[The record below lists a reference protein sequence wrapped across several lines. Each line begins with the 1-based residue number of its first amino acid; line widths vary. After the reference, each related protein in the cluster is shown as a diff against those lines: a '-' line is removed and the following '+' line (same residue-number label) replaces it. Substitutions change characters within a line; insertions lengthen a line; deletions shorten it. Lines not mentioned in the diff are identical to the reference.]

1 MVTQYPYTLEEY
13 QVADA
18 VLGTTG
24 DWSQPDAT
32 WVAVS
37 VCRDE
42 GNGGGRLVKLT
53 DGTAIVYS
61 ALIQLP
67 KTCPDIPTGARVRV
81 LHETETRLEGTVL
94 RFQKDQLHSRL
105 WV

>member
-32 WVAVS
+32 WVTVS
-37 VCRDE
+37 VCRMK

-53 DGTAIVYS
+53 DGNSHCLQRINSTTENLS
-61 ALIQLP
+61 RH
-67 KTCPDIPTGARVRV
+67 TNRGAGSGF
-81 LHETETRLEGTVL
+81 TRN
-94 RFQKDQLHSRL
+94 
-105 WV
+105 